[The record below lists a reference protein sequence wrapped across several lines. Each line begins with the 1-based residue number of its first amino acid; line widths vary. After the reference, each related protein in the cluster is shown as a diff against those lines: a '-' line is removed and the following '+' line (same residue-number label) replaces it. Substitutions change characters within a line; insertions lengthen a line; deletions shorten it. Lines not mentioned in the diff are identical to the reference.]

1 MNDTI
6 TITEAATFTA
16 YEYTA
21 LRVPRSKEA
30 LYRDT
35 YEAFGWTVDAYDTA
49 LTAAGSVTL
58 NLKRDRRLGNRDVLL
73 ELQRSAEDSLQ
84 AINQLEKSPTTV
96 AGAASISVG
105 VLGAALFAGAVFA
118 MQADLLVLEIV
129 LGALGAIGWALPWF
143 LNRTVKNRQ
152 AARLAPRIARE
163 YDALQDSCQR
173 AVSLLA

>member
-1 MNDTI
+1 MNDTF

-16 YEYTA
+16 YEYTS

-30 LYRDT
+30 LNRDT

-49 LTAAGSVTL
+49 LTTAGSVTL
-58 NLKRDRRLGNRDVLL
+58 NLKRDRRLGNRGVLL
-73 ELQRSAEDSLQ
+73 ELQHTAENSLH
-84 AINQLEKSPTTV
+84 AINQLEKSPATV
-96 AGAASISVG
+96 AGTAAISLG

-129 LGALGAIGWALPWF
+129 LGALGAIGWVLPWF
-143 LNRTVKNRQ
+143 VNRTVKTGQ

-173 AVSLLA
+173 AVSLRS